1 MKVNGDFP
9 GLSVGWAS
17 WVDAEAEVSS
27 GLPITF
33 FTKMLEGAPDL
44 AYRWHILTCD
54 SCGIFGKTVRQNTDQ
69 AMMTFIVINVGT
81 MI

>member
-44 AYRWHILTCD
+44 ANIWHILTWD
-54 SCGIFGKTVRQNTDQ
+54 ERFRFFGKREGGPLHSRQLRGILFN
-69 AMMTFIVINVGT
+69 
-81 MI
+81 